1 MTLKDLNALQVGD
14 YVAHID
20 HGIGRFG
27 GLQKIDVGGVK
38 QEAIKLVYRDSD
50 VLYVSIHGLHKIAPY
65 ATKEGTEPNLSKLG
79 SPAWQNAKSK
89 TKRRVKEVAFDL
101 IKLYAKRREAR
112 GFAFS
117 PDSYL
122 QHELEASFAF
132 EDTPDQI
139 KATADVKNDMESP
152 IPMDRLI
159 CGDVGFGKTEIA
171 VRAAFKAV
179 ADSKQVAILV
189 TTTLL
194 AFQHFRTFSKRLQDL
209 PARVDYINRSRS
221 AKEVK
226 AILQDLEEGRIDIL
240 IGTHRILSK
249 DLKFKDLGLMII
261 DEEQKFGVNAKDKL
275 KAFKANI
282 DTLTL
287 SATPIPRTLQFSL
300 MSARDLSV
308 MTTPPPNRQP
318 VDTYLM
324 GFNEERLRDSISYE
338 ISRGGQIFV
347 INNRIQNLSEVAG
360 MLQRLVPDARIATG
374 HGQMNGHEMEELIIG
389 FMEARFDV
397 LVSTT
402 IVENGL
408 DVPNANTI
416 IILDAHMFGLSDLHQ
431 MRGRVGR
438 SNRKAFC
445 YLISPPLGGLPEE
458 ARKRLQALEQFSD
471 LGSGFKIALRDLE
484 IRGAGD
490 LLGAEQSG
498 FINDLGFE
506 TYQKLLAEA
515 VEELK
520 QSDFKEL
527 YQEQRGGWTQTRE
540 CQLDTDWEL
549 LLPDTYVNSVEER
562 LRIYRELDALP
573 GPESLETY
581 RLGLVDRF
589 GTLPLAA
596 ENMLQSLHIRW
607 LGQSMG
613 MDKIRIKSNKLMAY
627 FPDDGDFSIPEHV
640 LGQFLEDLQR
650 NSKRFQ
656 MKQKDGRSYLVVD
669 GVNSVSEAIEL
680 LQHWDH
686 KKAKES
692 IA

>member
-1 MTLKDLNALQVGD
+1 
-14 YVAHID
+14 
-20 HGIGRFG
+20 
-27 GLQKIDVGGVK
+27 
-38 QEAIKLVYRDSD
+38 
-50 VLYVSIHGLHKIAPY
+50 
-65 ATKEGTEPNLSKLG
+65 
-79 SPAWQNAKSK
+79 
-89 TKRRVKEVAFDL
+89 
-101 IKLYAKRREAR
+101 
-112 GFAFS
+112 
-117 PDSYL
+117 
-122 QHELEASFAF
+122 
-132 EDTPDQI
+132 
-139 KATADVKNDMESP
+139 
-152 IPMDRLI
+152 
-159 CGDVGFGKTEIA
+159 
-171 VRAAFKAV
+171 
-179 ADSKQVAILV
+179 
-189 TTTLL
+189 
-194 AFQHFRTFSKRLQDL
+194 
-209 PARVDYINRSRS
+209 
-221 AKEVK
+221 
-226 AILQDLEEGRIDIL
+226 
-240 IGTHRILSK
+240 
-249 DLKFKDLGLMII
+249 MII

-275 KAFKANI
+275 KTLKANI

-338 ISRGGQIFV
+338 ISRGGQVYV

-374 HGQMNGHEMEELIIG
+374 HGQMNGYEMEELIIG

-471 LGSGFKIALRDLE
+471 LGAGFKIALRDLE

-581 RLGLVDRF
+581 RLGLIDRF
-589 GTLPLAA
+589 GTLPPAA
-596 ENMLQSLHIRW
+596 ENMLQSLNIRW

-650 NSKRFQ
+650 NSRRFQ
-656 MKQKDGRSYLVVD
+656 MKQKDRRNYLVVD
-669 GVNSVSEAIEL
+669 GVYKVSEAIEL

-686 KKAKES
+686 KKVKDTIE
-692 IA
+692 

>member
-1 MTLKDLNALQVGD
+1 
-14 YVAHID
+14 
-20 HGIGRFG
+20 
-27 GLQKIDVGGVK
+27 
-38 QEAIKLVYRDSD
+38 
-50 VLYVSIHGLHKIAPY
+50 
-65 ATKEGTEPNLSKLG
+65 
-79 SPAWQNAKSK
+79 
-89 TKRRVKEVAFDL
+89 
-101 IKLYAKRREAR
+101 
-112 GFAFS
+112 
-117 PDSYL
+117 
-122 QHELEASFAF
+122 
-132 EDTPDQI
+132 
-139 KATADVKNDMESP
+139 
-152 IPMDRLI
+152 
-159 CGDVGFGKTEIA
+159 
-171 VRAAFKAV
+171 
-179 ADSKQVAILV
+179 
-189 TTTLL
+189 
-194 AFQHFRTFSKRLQDL
+194 
-209 PARVDYINRSRS
+209 
-221 AKEVK
+221 
-226 AILQDLEEGRIDIL
+226 
-240 IGTHRILSK
+240 
-249 DLKFKDLGLMII
+249 
-261 DEEQKFGVNAKDKL
+261 
-275 KAFKANI
+275 
-282 DTLTL
+282 
-287 SATPIPRTLQFSL
+287 
-300 MSARDLSV
+300 
-308 MTTPPPNRQP
+308 
-318 VDTYLM
+318 
-324 GFNEERLRDSISYE
+324 
-338 ISRGGQIFV
+338 
-347 INNRIQNLSEVAG
+347 
-360 MLQRLVPDARIATG
+360 
-374 HGQMNGHEMEELIIG
+374 MNGHEMEELIIG

-656 MKQKDGRSYLVVD
+656 MKQKDRRNYLVVD
-669 GVNSVSEAIEL
+669 GVYTVSEAIEL

-692 IA
+692 IS